1 VICDAKVA
9 VRALKWAVGEM
20 ENRYQLLARAGA
32 RDIES
37 YNQKVRETGSGGEE
51 EPRALPYVVIIV
63 DELAD
68 LMLSMPNEIETNIAR
83 LAQMARAVGIHMVL
97 ATQRPSVDV
106 ITGVIKAN
114 FPCRMAFR
122 VPSKTD
128 SRTILD
134 QNGAETLLGRGDMLF
149 LASGKRDVMRVHA
162 AYISLEEVERL
173 VEHVKR
179 QPMRPAEPFVDF
191 SRTEAAGGGPRG
203 RDELFDE
210 AAHLVVKHQQG
221 SVSLLQRRLTIGYA
235 RAARLIDMLEE
246 AGVVGPFEGSKAR
259 EVLIRSEED
268 LDFIR
273 DSSR

>member
-1 VICDAKVA
+1 
-9 VRALKWAVGEM
+9 
-20 ENRYQLLARAGA
+20 
-32 RDIES
+32 
-37 YNQKVRETGSGGEE
+37 
-51 EPRALPYVVIIV
+51 
-63 DELAD
+63 
-68 LMLSMPNEIETNIAR
+68 
-83 LAQMARAVGIHMVL
+83 
-97 ATQRPSVDV
+97 VDV

-179 QPMRPAEPFVDF
+179 QRMVPAEPFVDF